1 MTPEWC
7 VGKCKLAGYK
17 YAGLQYGYLCFCGD
31 RFGTYGKVD
40 DAECDSL
47 CFGDKTRYCGA
58 FWHNSIFSVGK
69 SSTRNEKVLSCSIIQ
84 NKFPIQTCNMN
95 SRKRKINATNIPK
108 KNFPHS
114 NTLWSF
120 FFFDQDREK
129 HEPPAKDEPEE
140 QEDSGS
146 GESVEEPEDKYGWC
160 SSLIFN

>member
-69 SSTRNEKVLSCSIIQ
+69 SSTRNEKVLSCSITQ

-120 FFFDQDREK
+120 FFLWPRSRKAWTTCERRARRARRQWIRRICGRARRQIWLVFKSE
-129 HEPPAKDEPEE
+129 
-140 QEDSGS
+140 
-146 GESVEEPEDKYGWC
+146 
-160 SSLIFN
+160 F

>member
-69 SSTRNEKVLSCSIIQ
+69 SSTRNEKVLSCSITQ

-95 SRKRKINATNIPK
+95 SGKRKINATNIPK

-120 FFFDQDREK
+120 FSLTKIAKSMNHLRKTSQKSKKTVDQENLWKSQKRNMVGV
-129 HEPPAKDEPEE
+129 
-140 QEDSGS
+140 Q
-146 GESVEEPEDKYGWC
+146 V
-160 SSLIFN
+160 